1 MSTDPDPTPKPTR
14 GKRKKIITKSLSLN
28 LHAVGSHF
36 VGSITGIE
44 EIPVVNPTLPEREE
58 QQLTDTRFRASVRGW
73 INQVHQYRTQTLLDM
88 RDERMTATLQRD
100 KDIILIPRDWWKDE
114 AKSLGPGDLGWWYT
128 VNKAVKFRTCK
139 VYTERRGEDL
149 EEETRATLSKE
160 CKGCAEIFQEPIKTG
175 GKRTRGK
182 GSKPMTKKT
191 QTQVVKQREPRHR

>member
-1 MSTDPDPTPKPTR
+1 MQTTLMSADPEPTPKLTK
-14 GKRKKIITKSLSLN
+14 GKREKIIAQSLSLN
-28 LHAVGSHF
+28 LHAVGLYF
-36 VGSITGIE
+36 VGRITGIE
-44 EIPVVNPTLPEREE
+44 EIPVVNPTPPEREE

-73 INQVHQYRTQTLLDM
+73 INQAHQHRAQTLLDM
-88 RDERMTATLQRD
+88 REERMTATLQRD

-114 AKSLGPGDLGWWYT
+114 TQSLGPGDLVWWYT
-128 VNKAVKFRTCK
+128 VNKSVKFHTCK

-182 GSKPMTKKT
+182 GNKPMTKKT
-191 QTQVVKQREPRHR
+191 QTQVVK